1 MNGDVLLRVEGLMLE
16 RLIQRALNEGA
27 QFRRVNRSG
36 ARVLLLDTDPV
47 SAGIVLRLC
56 ERFSIACEVVERRGR
71 DAMLRRLKQRS
82 TMLAGVLTCLIVMS
96 LALSRVWLIDVEL
109 TGSRTASVL
118 PIKQALDALGIRA
131 GMAKADIDPA
141 LLEDALS
148 AISPDFSFVGVRL
161 HGVRL
166 LVEVAPAVA
175 APEVYELDGG
185 HDLVAAC
192 DGVVLSVNVL
202 AGKACVSP
210 GDTVVRGQVLIRGDE
225 RVTRE
230 DTRSIAALGSVV
242 ARTWYAGSAS
252 LPTVQTEQLFTGRSS
267 LSSELR
273 LMSFAW
279 PLVDG
284 EAYPLQETETEILPV
299 GGLFLPLEIHRTTT
313 RETCTRQMP
322 VDSDALYS
330 RVSALAWAAA
340 GAELSAAQP
349 ADCEIADRWIE
360 YTRDA
365 GELYARAVY
374 ETHTD
379 IAVTRDVLYQQ
390 GG

>member
-161 HGVRL
+161 QGVRL

-185 HDLVAAC
+185 RDLVAAC

-202 AGKACVSP
+202 AGKACVAP

-230 DTRSIAALGSVV
+230 DTRSIAALGCVV

-322 VDSDALYS
+322 VDPDALYS
-330 RVSALAWAAA
+330 RAAALAWAAA
-340 GAELSAAQP
+340 GAELSMARQGN
-349 ADCEIADRWIE
+349 CEIADRWIE
-360 YTRDA
+360 YTLDA
-365 GELYARAVY
+365 GVLRARAVY

>member
-1 MNGDVLLRVEGLMLE
+1 MNGDVRLRVEGLMLE

-27 QFRRVNRSG
+27 RFKSIRRDG
-36 ARVLLLDTDPV
+36 ARAMIIDADPE
-47 SAGIVLRLC
+47 SASILSALC
-56 ERFSIACEVVERRGR
+56 ERFSLRCKVLSRRGR
-71 DAMLRRLKQRS
+71 DAMLRRLRQRA
-82 TMLAGVLTCLIVMS
+82 TLLAGLLTFIVTV
-96 LALSRVWLIDVEL
+96 ALFFSRVWLIDVEL
-109 TGSRTASVL
+109 TGGRVADVRELKESLSS
-118 PIKQALDALGIRA
+118 LGIRP
-131 GMAKADIDPA
+131 GMAKSTVETG

-148 AISPDFSFVGVRL
+148 AASPDFSFVGVKL
-161 HGVRL
+161 QGIRL
-166 LVEVAPAVA
+166 LVQASPAVP
-175 APEVYELDGG
+175 APELYELEDGR
-185 HDLVAAC
+185 DLVAKC
-192 DGVVLSVNVL
+192 DGIIQSIRVLSGV
-202 AGKACVSP
+202 ACVQP
-210 GDTVVRGQVLIRGDE
+210 GDTVLRGQVLIRGDE
-225 RVTRE
+225 RVTKE
-230 DTRSIAALGSVV
+230 EARSIAALGSVV
-242 ARTWYAGSAS
+242 ARTWYSGSAS
-252 LPTVQTEQLFTGRSS
+252 LPVTQTEQLLTGRGS

-273 LMSFAW
+273 LLDFAW
-279 PLVDG
+279 PLVEG
-284 EAYPLQETETEILPV
+284 ESYPSQESETEILPI
-299 GGLFLPLEIHRTTT
+299 GGLFLPLEIHRTTI
-313 RETCTRQMP
+313 RETRMQQTP